1 MFLLFSIYCVIVT
14 TRRFSHDSY
23 TVKPRDILSRTH
35 VCQTMRALR
44 HPKVSL
50 PIQ

>member
-35 VCQTMRALR
+35 VCQTMCALR